1 MPLLTRPDGVD
12 LHWDERGEG
21 ATVLMVPYWS
31 GHPAVFEGLLSHLAR
46 DHRVAWYDARGT
58 GESSPR
64 GPYDMETDEADL
76 TALLE
81 ELGNGAVLVPT
92 GDAANRAVRVAARR
106 PELARA
112 VVTPGGN
119 PLGRAAFAGSEGY
132 AGSGPVARAQIA
144 DGDSLIASDTVVDA
158 FGEMLARD
166 YRGALRTVLTATN
179 EQMTEEELRERVSV
193 QTSYCPQEAAVAR
206 VRAWADDDPL
216 EAATR
221 LGDRLW
227 ILTAPGAAGP
237 WLPPLEETRRMV
249 EEQMPEARL
258 IVLEREEGA
267 VSRPDL
273 TANLVRQITAQLR
286 AAR

>member
-76 TALLE
+76 EAVLE
-81 ELGNGAVLVPT
+81 EVGGEAALISIANGVNP
-92 GDAANRAVRVAARR
+92 AVRVAARR
-106 PELARA
+106 PDLA
-112 VVTPGGN
+112 
-119 PLGRAAFAGSEGY
+119 AGVL
-132 AGSGPVARAQIA
+132 AMGSGPVARAQIA